1 MSSAIVIISAVRVK
15 FFEINIKYR
24 PGIKIY
30 LSLHPLL
37 KYYSETLLF
46 LTLSSIYNFAF
57 VVCKQMEVLPV
68 FLCRAHWPENTQTPM
83 NKQK

>member
-1 MSSAIVIISAVRVK
+1 MSSVLVVFNALRVK
-15 FFEINIKYR
+15 IFEINIKYR

-30 LSLHPLL
+30 LSMHPLL

-46 LTLSSIYNFAF
+46 LTLSMIYNLAC

-68 FLCRAHWPENTQTPM
+68 FLCRAH
-83 NKQK
+83 

>member
-1 MSSAIVIISAVRVK
+1 MSSAIVIISAVRVT

-37 KYYSETLLF
+37 KILLWNIVIF
-46 LTLSSIYNFAF
+46 DII
-57 VVCKQMEVLPV
+57 KDI
-68 FLCRAHWPENTQTPM
+68 
-83 NKQK
+83 